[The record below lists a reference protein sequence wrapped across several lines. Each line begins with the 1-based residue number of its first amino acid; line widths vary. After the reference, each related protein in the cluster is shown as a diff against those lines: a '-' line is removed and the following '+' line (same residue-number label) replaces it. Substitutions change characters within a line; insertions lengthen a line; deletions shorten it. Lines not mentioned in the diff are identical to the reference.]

1 MKVFNINKNIL
12 GNILNSTESLG
23 RKDSTFKIFGSENNS
38 SLEIKHKLTQ
48 NISYSNETLSLKS
61 RKVNSLSDVKTKSNL
76 RRNLLS
82 KKTEREE
89 FKDYPNHVTLPTTQ
103 SLDQIYMKLKMQ
115 ELNEDFERRQKM
127 LELDKKISNIEA
139 EYTEPN
145 VYRKIITISIS
156 LIVTGLLLG
165 VLLGLILVMY
175 LNSKK

>member
-1 MKVFNINKNIL
+1 MRFKKEEKII
-12 GNILNSTESLG
+12 G
-23 RKDSTFKIFGSENNS
+23 KD
-38 SLEIKHKLTQ
+38 
-48 NISYSNETLSLKS
+48 
-61 RKVNSLSDVKTKSNL
+61 KTKVNL
-76 RRNLLS
+76 RRNLLAS
-82 KKTEREE
+82 KSEIEE
-89 FKDYPNHVTLPTTQ
+89 FKQNTNKVSFPTTQ

-115 ELNEDFERRQKM
+115 ELNDDFERRQKM
-127 LELDKKISNIEA
+127 LELDKKISNIEV

>member
-1 MKVFNINKNIL
+1 MSVRKSEKIPKSEVNLRKKVLLVNKN
-12 GNILNSTESLG
+12 
-23 RKDSTFKIFGSENNS
+23 
-38 SLEIKHKLTQ
+38 
-48 NISYSNETLSLKS
+48 
-61 RKVNSLSDVKTKSNL
+61 
-76 RRNLLS
+76 
-82 KKTEREE
+82 ERDE
-89 FKDYPNHVTLPTTQ
+89 FKESSNNVSFPSTQ

-127 LELDKKISNIEA
+127 LDLDKKINNIES
-139 EYTEPN
+139 EYKEPN

>member
-1 MKVFNINKNIL
+1 MK
-12 GNILNSTESLG
+12 
-23 RKDSTFKIFGSENNS
+23 
-38 SLEIKHKLTQ
+38 Q
-48 NISYSNETLSLKS
+48 TLSLNVSSSINHSLTMNTQKVQKPIISNEKS
-61 RKVNSLSDVKTKSNL
+61 KANL
-76 RRNLLS
+76 RRNLLVN
-82 KKTEREE
+82 KTEREE
-89 FKDYPNHVTLPTTQ
+89 FRENAEHVSLPTTQ

-115 ELNEDFERRQKM
+115 ELNDDFERRQKM